1 MSDFRHLTP
10 DTFSM
15 PRVIALDMLAQE
27 GLDLLQAAPGIEYEV
42 RTGLKGD
49 ALREALTQFDGAIC
63 RSGVKITADSL
74 DGNRRLKAI
83 VRAGVGTDNI
93 DKEAATR
100 AGIVVMNTPG
110 GNTLSTA
117 EHTIALMLALSRNIA
132 PAYESLKAGKWDRN
146 KYMGTQ
152 VAGKTLGVVGLGR
165 IGIAVAK
172 RALALEMKV
181 LGFDPFLSRERAA
194 ELGIELVETVAA
206 MLPRVDYL
214 TVHTPLTDET
224 RGLIGAA
231 QVEQLKPGARLINA
245 ARGGIYDEAALA
257 AALKAGK
264 LAGVAL
270 DVYATE
276 PCTDSPL
283 FGLPGVVCTPHL
295 GASTEEAQTQVAVEA
310 VELLVAYLTTG
321 AIRHAVNMTSLDA
334 KTLSSLRGYLD
345 VAYRLGMLL
354 AGMEPTGL
362 RSCRLLY
369 RGEIAEKETKILTA
383 VFAAGLLQG
392 KLDQEVNLV
401 NAELLLRQR
410 GIKLSEESR
419 SEMGSFRSSM
429 TAEIT
434 ADNTIHKAAGTI
446 FGQHMPRLV
455 ALDDFRLEAYLDGRL
470 LVFRHQ
476 DVPGI
481 IGAVGTIFGRHGVNI
496 AQMAV
501 GRAAPGGEAVGVL
514 NLDSE
519 PSAEALAEVRQH
531 PAITSATVVHLPPAG
546 QLPAWLQ

>member
-1 MSDFRHLTP
+1 
-10 DTFSM
+10 M
-15 PRVIALDMLAQE
+15 PRVVALDTLAQE
-27 GLDLLQAAPGIEYEV
+27 GLDMLAAAPGIEYEV
-42 RTGLKGD
+42 RTGLKGND
-49 ALREALTQFDGAIC
+49 LREALTQFDGAIC
-63 RSGVKITADSL
+63 RSGVKITAEAL
-74 DGNRRLKAI
+74 EGNRRLKAI

-132 PAYESLKAGKWDRN
+132 PAYESLKAGKWERN

-165 IGIAVAK
+165 IGVAVAK
-172 RALALEMKV
+172 RAIALEMKV
-181 LGFDPFLSRERAA
+181 LGFDPFLSRERAQ
-194 ELGIELVETVAA
+194 ELGIELVDTVAA

-214 TVHTPLTDET
+214 TVHTPLTEET
-224 RGLIGAA
+224 RGLIGAS
-231 QVEQLKPGARLINA
+231 QIEKLKPGVRLINA
-245 ARGGIYDEAALA
+245 ARGGIYDEVALA
-257 AALKAGK
+257 EALKAGK
-264 LAGVAL
+264 VGGVAL
-270 DVYATE
+270 DVYAAE

-321 AIRHAVNMTSLDA
+321 AIRHAVNVASLDS
-334 KTLSSLRGYLD
+334 KTLASLRGYLD

-410 GIKLSEESR
+410 GIKLTEESR

-429 TAEIT
+429 TAEIMT
-434 ADNTIHKAAGTI
+434 DNGVHKAAGTI

-481 IGAVGTIFGRHGVNI
+481 IGAVGTIFGRHGINI

-501 GRAAPGGEAVGVL
+501 GRSGPGGEAVGVL

-519 PSAEALAEVRQH
+519 PTAEALAEVRQL
-531 PAITSATVVHLPPAG
+531 PAITAATVVHLPPAG